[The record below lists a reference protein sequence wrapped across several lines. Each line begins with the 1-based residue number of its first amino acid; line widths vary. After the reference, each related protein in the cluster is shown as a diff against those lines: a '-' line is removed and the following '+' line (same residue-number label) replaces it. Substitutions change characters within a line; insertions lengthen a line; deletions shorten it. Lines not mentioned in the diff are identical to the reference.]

1 MIELN
6 KKYSLEQLAKAMGI
20 SYNSIKHDRKKYE
33 NHLSL
38 FYDYDITTQG
48 RGIYYIFLEQ
58 YSPYIP
64 YKEFSKNKR
73 NALFQEKIKATII
86 QDNRQTGSNI
96 ARIICIEDDVQVL
109 DLKLSTITVYTRSN
123 LKELL
128 NQGYYELEDYR
139 WCYLDKEAN
148 KYVVML
154 DSQIKELRSY
164 FSDYHNLN
172 KEEQEDI
179 YSQIQQGLISKQEG
193 QARLGENIC
202 NGFTYGIK
210 MFEVKYNMHPIKVPV
225 YVRAVKFNDDDIL
238 QDAIEEDPG
247 LGQEEV
253 DD

>member
-6 KKYSLEQLAKAMGI
+6 KKYSSKELAEAIGI
-20 SYNSIKHDRKKYE
+20 SDKTLRNNRKNYE

-38 FYDYDITTQG
+38 FYDYDTVVQG
-48 RGIYYIFLEQ
+48 RGIYYTFLEQ

-96 ARIICIEDDVQVL
+96 ARIICIENDVQVL
-109 DLKLSTITVYTRSN
+109 DLQLSTITAYTRSN

-193 QARLGENIC
+193 QARLGENVC

-210 MFEVKYNMHPIKVPV
+210 MFEAKYNMHPIKVPV
-225 YVRAVKFNDDDIL
+225 YVRAVKFNDNDLLDP
-238 QDAIEEDPG
+238 IEEK
-247 LGQEEV
+247 
-253 DD
+253 

>member
-6 KKYSLEQLAKAMGI
+6 KKYSSKELAEAIGI
-20 SYNSIKHDRKKYE
+20 SDKTLRNNRKNYE

-38 FYDYDITTQG
+38 FYDYDTVVQG
-48 RGIYYIFLEQ
+48 RGIYYTFLEQ

-73 NALFQEKIKATII
+73 NTLFQEKIKATII

-96 ARIICIEDDVQVL
+96 ARIIYVEDAIQVL
-109 DLKLSTITVYTRSN
+109 DLKLSTITAYTRSN

-193 QARLGENIC
+193 QARLGENVC

-210 MFEVKYNMHPIKVPV
+210 MFEAKYNMHPIKVPV
-225 YVRAVKFNDDDIL
+225 YVRAVKFNDDDL
-238 QDAIEEDPG
+238 LDPIK
-247 LGQEEV
+247 EK
-253 DD
+253 

>member
-6 KKYSLEQLAKAMGI
+6 KKYSSKELAEAIGI
-20 SYNSIKHDRKKYE
+20 SDKTLRNNRKNYE

-38 FYDYDITTQG
+38 FYDYDTVVQG
-48 RGIYYIFLEQ
+48 RGIYYTFLEQ

-96 ARIICIEDDVQVL
+96 ARIIYVEDAIQVL
-109 DLKLSTITVYTRSN
+109 DLKLSTITAYTRSN

-193 QARLGENIC
+193 QARLGENVC

-210 MFEVKYNMHPIKVPV
+210 MFEAKYNMHPIKVPV
-225 YVRAVKFNDDDIL
+225 YVRAVKFNNNDLLDP
-238 QDAIEEDPG
+238 IEEK
-247 LGQEEV
+247 
-253 DD
+253 

>member
-6 KKYSLEQLAKAMGI
+6 KKYSSKELAEAIGI
-20 SYNSIKHDRKKYE
+20 SDKTLRNNRKNYE

-38 FYDYDITTQG
+38 FYDYDTVVQG
-48 RGIYYIFLEQ
+48 RGIYYTFLEQ

-96 ARIICIEDDVQVL
+96 ARIIYVEDAIQVL
-109 DLKLSTITVYTRSN
+109 DLKLSTITAYTRSN

-193 QARLGENIC
+193 QARLGENVC

-210 MFEVKYNMHPIKVPV
+210 MFEAKYNMHPIKVPV
-225 YVRAVKFNDDDIL
+225 YVRAVKFNDGDLLDP
-238 QDAIEEDPG
+238 IEEK
-247 LGQEEV
+247 
-253 DD
+253 

>member
-6 KKYSLEQLAKAMGI
+6 KKYSSKELAEAIGI
-20 SYNSIKHDRKKYE
+20 SDKTLRNNRKNYE

-38 FYDYDITTQG
+38 FYDYDTVVQG
-48 RGIYYIFLEQ
+48 RGIYYTFLEQ

-73 NALFQEKIKATII
+73 NTLFQEKIKATII

-109 DLKLSTITVYTRSN
+109 DLQLSTITAYTRSN

-154 DSQIKELRSY
+154 DSQVKELRSY
-164 FSDYHNLN
+164 FSDYHTLSR
-172 KEEQEDI
+172 EEQEDI
-179 YSQIQQGLISKQEG
+179 YSQIGQGLISKQEG
-193 QARLGENIC
+193 QARLGENVC

-210 MFEVKYNMHPIKVPV
+210 MFEAKYNMHPIKVPV
-225 YVRAVKFNDDDIL
+225 YVRAVKFNDNDLLDP
-238 QDAIEEDPG
+238 IEEK
-247 LGQEEV
+247 
-253 DD
+253 

>member
-6 KKYSLEQLAKAMGI
+6 KKYSSKELAEAIGI
-20 SYNSIKHDRKKYE
+20 SDKTLRNNRKNYE

-38 FYDYDITTQG
+38 FYDYDTIVQG
-48 RGIYYIFLEQ
+48 RGIYYTFLEQ

-73 NALFQEKIKATII
+73 NILFQEKIKATII

-96 ARIICIEDDVQVL
+96 ARIICIEDDIQVL

-139 WCYLDKEAN
+139 WCYLDKQDN

-154 DSQIKELRSY
+154 DKQIKELRSY

-193 QARLGENIC
+193 QARLGENVC

-210 MFEVKYNMHPIKVPV
+210 MFEAKYNIHPIKVPV
-225 YVRAVKFNDDDIL
+225 YVRAVKFNNDDLLDP
-238 QDAIEEDPG
+238 IEEK
-247 LGQEEV
+247 
-253 DD
+253 

>member
-6 KKYSLEQLAKAMGI
+6 KKYSSKELAEAIGI
-20 SYNSIKHDRKKYE
+20 SDKTLRNNRKNYE

-38 FYDYDITTQG
+38 FYDYDTVVQG
-48 RGIYYIFLEQ
+48 RGIYYTFLEQ

-73 NALFQEKIKATII
+73 NTLFQEKIKATII

-96 ARIICIEDDVQVL
+96 ARIIYIEDDVQVL
-109 DLKLSTITVYTRSN
+109 DLKLSTITAYTRSN

-193 QARLGENIC
+193 QARLGENVC

-210 MFEVKYNMHPIKVPV
+210 MFEAKYNMHPIKVPV
-225 YVRAVKFNDDDIL
+225 YVRAVKFNDNDLLDP
-238 QDAIEEDPG
+238 IEEK
-247 LGQEEV
+247 
-253 DD
+253 

>member
-6 KKYSLEQLAKAMGI
+6 KKYSSKELAEAIGI
-20 SYNSIKHDRKKYE
+20 SDKTLRNNRKNYE

-38 FYDYDITTQG
+38 FYDYDTVVQG
-48 RGIYYIFLEQ
+48 RGIYYTFLEQ

-73 NALFQEKIKATII
+73 NTLFQEKIKATII

-96 ARIICIEDDVQVL
+96 ARIIYVEDAIQVL
-109 DLKLSTITVYTRSN
+109 DLKLSTITAYTRSN

-154 DSQIKELRSY
+154 DSQVKELRSY

-193 QARLGENIC
+193 QARLGENVC

-210 MFEVKYNMHPIKVPV
+210 MFEAKYNMHPIKVPV
-225 YVRAVKFNDDDIL
+225 YVRAVKFNDDDL
-238 QDAIEEDPG
+238 LDPIEEK
-247 LGQEEV
+247 
-253 DD
+253 

>member
-6 KKYSLEQLAKAMGI
+6 KKYSSKELAEAIGI
-20 SYNSIKHDRKKYE
+20 SDKTLRNNRKNYE

-38 FYDYDITTQG
+38 FYDYDTVVQG
-48 RGIYYIFLEQ
+48 RGIYYTFLEQ

-73 NALFQEKIKATII
+73 NTLFQEKIKATII

-96 ARIICIEDDVQVL
+96 ARIIYVEDDVQVL
-109 DLKLSTITVYTRSN
+109 DLQLSTITAYTRSN

-154 DSQIKELRSY
+154 DSQVKELRSY
-164 FSDYHNLN
+164 FSDYHTLSR
-172 KEEQEDI
+172 EEQEDI
-179 YSQIQQGLISKQEG
+179 YSQIGQGLISKQEG
-193 QARLGENIC
+193 QARLGENVC

-210 MFEVKYNMHPIKVPV
+210 MFEAKYNMHPIKVPV
-225 YVRAVKFNDDDIL
+225 YVRAVKFNDNDLLDP
-238 QDAIEEDPG
+238 IEEK
-247 LGQEEV
+247 
-253 DD
+253 

>member
-6 KKYSLEQLAKAMGI
+6 KKYNSKELAEAIGI
-20 SYNSIKHDRKKYE
+20 SDKTLRNNRKNYE

-38 FYDYDITTQG
+38 FYDYDTVVQG
-48 RGIYYIFLEQ
+48 RGIYYTFLEQ

-73 NALFQEKIKATII
+73 NTLFQEKLKATII

-96 ARIICIEDDVQVL
+96 ARIICIEDDIQVL
-109 DLKLSTITVYTRSN
+109 DLKLSTITAYTRSN

-154 DSQIKELRSY
+154 DSQVKELRSY
-164 FSDYHNLN
+164 FSDYHTLSR
-172 KEEQEDI
+172 EEQEDI
-179 YSQIQQGLISKQEG
+179 YSQIEQGLISKQEG

-210 MFEVKYNMHPIKVPV
+210 MFEAKYNMHPIKVPV
-225 YVRAVKFNDDDIL
+225 YVRAVKFNDNDLLDP
-238 QDAIEEDPG
+238 IEEK
-247 LGQEEV
+247 
-253 DD
+253 

>member
-6 KKYSLEQLAKAMGI
+6 KKYSSKELAEAIGI
-20 SYNSIKHDRKKYE
+20 SDKTLRNNRKNYE

-38 FYDYDITTQG
+38 FYDYDTVVQG
-48 RGIYYIFLEQ
+48 RGIYYTFLEQ

-154 DSQIKELRSY
+154 DSQVKELRSY
-164 FSDYHNLN
+164 FSDYHTLSR
-172 KEEQEDI
+172 EEQEDI
-179 YSQIQQGLISKQEG
+179 YSQIEQGLISKQEG

-210 MFEVKYNMHPIKVPV
+210 MFEAKYNMHPIKVPV
-225 YVRAVKFNDDDIL
+225 YVRAVKFNDDDL
-238 QDAIEEDPG
+238 LDPIEEK
-247 LGQEEV
+247 
-253 DD
+253 

>member
-6 KKYSLEQLAKAMGI
+6 KKYSSKELAEAIGI
-20 SYNSIKHDRKKYE
+20 SDKTLRNNRKNYE

-38 FYDYDITTQG
+38 FYDYDTVVQG
-48 RGIYYIFLEQ
+48 RGIYYTFLEQ

-73 NALFQEKIKATII
+73 NTLFQEKIKATII

-96 ARIICIEDDVQVL
+96 ARIIYVEDAIQVL
-109 DLKLSTITVYTRSN
+109 DLKLSTITAYTRSN

-193 QARLGENIC
+193 QARLGENVC

-210 MFEVKYNMHPIKVPV
+210 MFEAKYNMHPIKVPV
-225 YVRAVKFNDDDIL
+225 YVRAVKFNDDDL
-238 QDAIEEDPG
+238 LDPIEEK
-247 LGQEEV
+247 
-253 DD
+253 

>member
-6 KKYSLEQLAKAMGI
+6 KKYSSKELAEAIGI
-20 SYNSIKHDRKKYE
+20 SDKTLRNNRKNYE

-38 FYDYDITTQG
+38 FYDYDIVVQG

-109 DLKLSTITVYTRSN
+109 DLKLSTITAYTRSN

-154 DSQIKELRSY
+154 DSQVKELRSY
-164 FSDYHNLN
+164 FSDYHTLSR
-172 KEEQEDI
+172 EEQEDI
-179 YSQIQQGLISKQEG
+179 YSQIGQGLISKQEG
-193 QARLGENIC
+193 QARLGENVC

-210 MFEVKYNMHPIKVPV
+210 MFEAKYNMHPIKVPV
-225 YVRAVKFNDDDIL
+225 YVRAVKFNDNDLLDP
-238 QDAIEEDPG
+238 IEEK
-247 LGQEEV
+247 
-253 DD
+253 

>member
-6 KKYSLEQLAKAMGI
+6 KKYSSKELAEAIGI
-20 SYNSIKHDRKKYE
+20 SDKTLRNNRKNYE

-38 FYDYDITTQG
+38 FYDYDTVVQG
-48 RGIYYIFLEQ
+48 RGIYYTFLEQ

-109 DLKLSTITVYTRSN
+109 DLKLSTITAYTRSN

-148 KYVVML
+148 KYVIML
-154 DSQIKELRSY
+154 DSQVKELRSY
-164 FSDYHNLN
+164 FSDYHTLSR
-172 KEEQEDI
+172 EEQEDI
-179 YSQIQQGLISKQEG
+179 YSQIGQGLISKQEG
-193 QARLGENIC
+193 QARLGENVC

-210 MFEVKYNMHPIKVPV
+210 MFEAKYNMHPIKVPV
-225 YVRAVKFNDDDIL
+225 YVRAVKFNDDDL
-238 QDAIEEDPG
+238 LDPIEEK
-247 LGQEEV
+247 
-253 DD
+253 

>member
-6 KKYSLEQLAKAMGI
+6 KKYSSKELAEAIGI
-20 SYNSIKHDRKKYE
+20 SDKTLRNNRKNYE

-38 FYDYDITTQG
+38 FYDYDTVVQG
-48 RGIYYIFLEQ
+48 RGIYYTFLEQ

-96 ARIICIEDDVQVL
+96 ARIICIEDDIQVL
-109 DLKLSTITVYTRSN
+109 DLQLSTITAYTRSN

-154 DSQIKELRSY
+154 DSQVKELRSY
-164 FSDYHNLN
+164 FSDYHTLSR
-172 KEEQEDI
+172 EEQEDI
-179 YSQIQQGLISKQEG
+179 YSQIGQGLISKQEG
-193 QARLGENIC
+193 QARLGENVC

-210 MFEVKYNMHPIKVPV
+210 MFEAKYNMHPIKVPV
-225 YVRAVKFNDDDIL
+225 YVRAVKFNDDDL
-238 QDAIEEDPG
+238 LDPIK
-247 LGQEEV
+247 EK
-253 DD
+253 

>member
-6 KKYSLEQLAKAMGI
+6 KKYSSKELAEAIGI
-20 SYNSIKHDRKKYE
+20 SDKTLRNNRKNYE

-38 FYDYDITTQG
+38 FYDYDIVVQG
-48 RGIYYIFLEQ
+48 RGIYYTFLEQ

-73 NALFQEKIKATII
+73 NVLFQEKIKATII

-109 DLKLSTITVYTRSN
+109 DLKLSTITAYTRSN

-154 DSQIKELRSY
+154 DSQVKELRSY
-164 FSDYHNLN
+164 FSDYHTLS

-179 YSQIQQGLISKQEG
+179 YSQIGQGLISKQEG
-193 QARLGENIC
+193 QARLGENVC

-210 MFEVKYNMHPIKVPV
+210 MFEAKYNMHPIKVPV
-225 YVRAVKFNDDDIL
+225 YVRAVKFNDDDL
-238 QDAIEEDPG
+238 LDPIEEK
-247 LGQEEV
+247 
-253 DD
+253 

>member
-6 KKYSLEQLAKAMGI
+6 KKYSSKELAEAIGI
-20 SYNSIKHDRKKYE
+20 SDKTLRNNRKNYE

-38 FYDYDITTQG
+38 FYDYDTVVQG
-48 RGIYYIFLEQ
+48 RGIYYTFLEQ

-109 DLKLSTITVYTRSN
+109 DLKLSTITAYTRSN

-154 DSQIKELRSY
+154 DSQVKELRSY
-164 FSDYHNLN
+164 FSDYHTLSR
-172 KEEQEDI
+172 EEQEDI
-179 YSQIQQGLISKQEG
+179 YSQIGQGLISKQEG
-193 QARLGENIC
+193 QACLGENVC

-210 MFEVKYNMHPIKVPV
+210 MFEAKYNMHPIKVPV
-225 YVRAVKFNDDDIL
+225 YVRAVKFNDDDL
-238 QDAIEEDPG
+238 LDPIK
-247 LGQEEV
+247 EK
-253 DD
+253 

>member
-6 KKYSLEQLAKAMGI
+6 KKYSSKELAEAIGI
-20 SYNSIKHDRKKYE
+20 SDKTLRNNRKNYE

-38 FYDYDITTQG
+38 FYDYDTVVQG
-48 RGIYYIFLEQ
+48 RGIYYTFLEQ

-96 ARIICIEDDVQVL
+96 ARIIYVEDAIQVL
-109 DLKLSTITVYTRSN
+109 DLKLSTITAYTRSN

-193 QARLGENIC
+193 QARLGENVC

-210 MFEVKYNMHPIKVPV
+210 MFEAKYNMHPIKVPV
-225 YVRAVKFNDDDIL
+225 YVRAVKFNDNDLLDP
-238 QDAIEEDPG
+238 IEEK
-247 LGQEEV
+247 
-253 DD
+253 

>member
-6 KKYSLEQLAKAMGI
+6 KKYSSKELAEAIGI
-20 SYNSIKHDRKKYE
+20 SDKTLRNNRKNYE

-38 FYDYDITTQG
+38 FYDYDTVVQG
-48 RGIYYIFLEQ
+48 RGIYYTFLEQ

-73 NALFQEKIKATII
+73 NTLFQEKIKATII

-96 ARIICIEDDVQVL
+96 ARIICIEDDIQVL
-109 DLKLSTITVYTRSN
+109 DLQLSTITAYTRSN

-193 QARLGENIC
+193 QARLGENVC

-210 MFEVKYNMHPIKVPV
+210 MFEANYNMHPIKVPV
-225 YVRAVKFNDDDIL
+225 YVRAVKFNDNDLLDP
-238 QDAIEEDPG
+238 IEEK
-247 LGQEEV
+247 
-253 DD
+253 

>member
-6 KKYSLEQLAKAMGI
+6 KKYSSKELAEAIGI
-20 SYNSIKHDRKKYE
+20 SDKTLRNNRKNYE

-38 FYDYDITTQG
+38 FYDYDTVVQG
-48 RGIYYIFLEQ
+48 RGIYYTFLEQ

-73 NALFQEKIKATII
+73 NTLLQEKIKATII

-96 ARIICIEDDVQVL
+96 ARIIYVEDAIQVL
-109 DLKLSTITVYTRSN
+109 DLKLSTITAYTRSN

-193 QARLGENIC
+193 QARLGENVC

-210 MFEVKYNMHPIKVPV
+210 MFEAKYNMHPIKVPV
-225 YVRAVKFNDDDIL
+225 YVRAVKFNDNDLLDP
-238 QDAIEEDPG
+238 IEEK
-247 LGQEEV
+247 
-253 DD
+253 

>member
-6 KKYSLEQLAKAMGI
+6 KKYSSKELAEAIGI
-20 SYNSIKHDRKKYE
+20 SDKTLRNNRKNYE

-38 FYDYDITTQG
+38 FYDYDTVVQG
-48 RGIYYIFLEQ
+48 RGIYYTFLEQ

-109 DLKLSTITVYTRSN
+109 DLQLSTITAYTRSN

-154 DSQIKELRSY
+154 DSQVKELRSY
-164 FSDYHNLN
+164 FSDYHTLSR
-172 KEEQEDI
+172 EEQEDI

-193 QARLGENIC
+193 QARLGENVC

-210 MFEVKYNMHPIKVPV
+210 MFEAKYNMHPIKVPV
-225 YVRAVKFNDDDIL
+225 YVRAVKFNDNDLLDP
-238 QDAIEEDPG
+238 IEEK
-247 LGQEEV
+247 
-253 DD
+253 

>member
-6 KKYSLEQLAKAMGI
+6 KKYSSKELAEAIGI
-20 SYNSIKHDRKKYE
+20 SDKTLRNNRKNYE

-38 FYDYDITTQG
+38 FYDYDTVVQG
-48 RGIYYIFLEQ
+48 RGIYYTFLEQ

-109 DLKLSTITVYTRSN
+109 DLQLSTITAYTRSN

-154 DSQIKELRSY
+154 DSQVKELRSY

-179 YSQIQQGLISKQEG
+179 YSQIGQGLISKQEG
-193 QARLGENIC
+193 QARLGENVC

-210 MFEVKYNMHPIKVPV
+210 MFEAKYNMHPIKVPV
-225 YVRAVKFNDDDIL
+225 YVRAVKFNDNDLLDP
-238 QDAIEEDPG
+238 IEEK
-247 LGQEEV
+247 
-253 DD
+253 

>member
-6 KKYSLEQLAKAMGI
+6 KKYSSKELAEAIDI
-20 SYNSIKHDRKKYE
+20 SDKTLRNNRKNYE

-38 FYDYDITTQG
+38 FYDYDTVVQG
-48 RGIYYIFLEQ
+48 RGIYYTFLEQ
-58 YSPYIP
+58 YYPYLP

-73 NALFQEKIKATII
+73 NTLFQEKIKATII
-86 QDNRQTGSNI
+86 KDNRQTGSNI
-96 ARIICIEDDVQVL
+96 ARIICIEDDIQVL
-109 DLKLSTITVYTRSN
+109 DLQLSTITAYTRSN

-164 FSDYHNLN
+164 SSDYHNLN

-193 QARLGENIC
+193 QARLGENVC

-210 MFEVKYNMHPIKVPV
+210 MFEAKYNMHPIKVPV
-225 YVRAVKFNDDDIL
+225 YVRAVKFNDNDLLDP
-238 QDAIEEDPG
+238 IEEK
-247 LGQEEV
+247 
-253 DD
+253 

>member
-6 KKYSLEQLAKAMGI
+6 KKYSSKELAEAIGI
-20 SYNSIKHDRKKYE
+20 SDKTLRNNRKNYE

-38 FYDYDITTQG
+38 FYDYDTIVQG
-48 RGIYYIFLEQ
+48 RGIYYTFLEQ

-73 NALFQEKIKATII
+73 NTLFQEKIKATII

-96 ARIICIEDDVQVL
+96 ARIIYVEDAIQVL
-109 DLKLSTITVYTRSN
+109 DLKLSTITAYTRSN

-193 QARLGENIC
+193 QARLGENVC

-210 MFEVKYNMHPIKVPV
+210 IFEAKYNMHPIKVPV
-225 YVRAVKFNDDDIL
+225 YVRAVKFNDDDL
-238 QDAIEEDPG
+238 LDPIEEK
-247 LGQEEV
+247 
-253 DD
+253 

>member
-6 KKYSLEQLAKAMGI
+6 KKYSSKELAEAIGI
-20 SYNSIKHDRKKYE
+20 SDKTLRNNRKNYE

-38 FYDYDITTQG
+38 FYDYDTVVQG
-48 RGIYYIFLEQ
+48 RSIYYTFLEQ

-73 NALFQEKIKATII
+73 NTLFQEKIKATII

-96 ARIICIEDDVQVL
+96 ARIICIEDDIQVL
-109 DLKLSTITVYTRSN
+109 DLQLSTITAYTRSN

-179 YSQIQQGLISKQEG
+179 YSQIQQGLIPKKEG
-193 QARLGENIC
+193 QVLLGENVC

-210 MFEVKYNMHPIKVPV
+210 MFEAKYNMHPIKVPV
-225 YVRAVKFNDDDIL
+225 YVRAVKFNDDDL
-238 QDAIEEDPG
+238 LDPIEEK
-247 LGQEEV
+247 
-253 DD
+253 

>member
-6 KKYSLEQLAKAMGI
+6 KKYSSKELAEAIGI
-20 SYNSIKHDRKKYE
+20 SDKTLRNNRKNYE

-38 FYDYDITTQG
+38 FYDYDTVVQG
-48 RGIYYIFLEQ
+48 RGIYYTFLEQ

-73 NALFQEKIKATII
+73 NTLFQEKIKATII

-96 ARIICIEDDVQVL
+96 ARIICIEDDIQVL
-109 DLKLSTITVYTRSN
+109 DLQLSTITAYTRSN

-193 QARLGENIC
+193 QARLGENVC

-210 MFEVKYNMHPIKVPV
+210 MFEAKYNMHPIKVPV
-225 YVRAVKFNDDDIL
+225 YVRAVKFNDDNLLDP
-238 QDAIEEDPG
+238 IEEK
-247 LGQEEV
+247 
-253 DD
+253 

>member
-6 KKYSLEQLAKAMGI
+6 KKYSSKELAEAIGI
-20 SYNSIKHDRKKYE
+20 SDKTLRNNRKNYE

-38 FYDYDITTQG
+38 FYDYDTVVQG
-48 RGIYYIFLEQ
+48 RGIYYTFLEQ

-96 ARIICIEDDVQVL
+96 ARIIYVEDAIQVL
-109 DLKLSTITVYTRSN
+109 DLKLSTITAYTRSN

-193 QARLGENIC
+193 QARLGENVC

-210 MFEVKYNMHPIKVPV
+210 MFEAKYNMHPIKVPV
-225 YVRAVKFNDDDIL
+225 YVRAVKFNDDDL
-238 QDAIEEDPG
+238 LDPIEEK
-247 LGQEEV
+247 
-253 DD
+253 